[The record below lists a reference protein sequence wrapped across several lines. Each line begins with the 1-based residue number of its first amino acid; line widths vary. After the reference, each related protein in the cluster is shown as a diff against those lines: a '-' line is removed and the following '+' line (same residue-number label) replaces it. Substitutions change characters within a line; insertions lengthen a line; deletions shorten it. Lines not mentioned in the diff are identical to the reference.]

1 MDVLLHEAGMRIGK
15 QKTEKQKV
23 GLHEAVNRFYGFMS
37 SFINF
42 LKRNKLYSA
51 VNLLGL
57 SLSMA
62 FVLLLAV
69 YVTSQLSTDS
79 FQKNADRI
87 YVIAQKETVTNAYW
101 MSRHMKAN
109 FPEIEKSASYSTN
122 GLQEYKIDGN
132 IVNARTSYA
141 DSSFFDMFSFP
152 LVEGDFREWK
162 ASIGGVLISES
173 FAKAQFG
180 DKDPVG
186 REIRFDGADSTVSTL
201 TVSGVFK
208 DIENSIIRPCDIF
221 LRGEIMTITNRAN
234 DERMSNAGSSIC
246 FVMAYPNA
254 DLPAR
259 HDDVLKWCRENFWTY
274 SSDYGGDE
282 NDVRIIPL
290 RDVYFLSEG
299 YEDYNDSLVMGNK
312 TTVMLLGG
320 MCFLLLLFAIL
331 NYVNMTTALSGFR
344 AKEMATRRLIGAT
357 KGGIFLKMIVES
369 TIICAAA
376 MVVAI
381 LLGEAL
387 SPAVSKALNYDISI
401 FKAVSPASVLV
412 CVLFTVL
419 VGVIA
424 GLVPALIIQKAE
436 PIEIVRGTLRLK
448 TKTLY
453 SKVIIVI
460 QNVITVVM
468 LVTAF
473 TMHLQIRSMINA
485 PMGYNTED
493 QITISNEYGRA
504 GELAPLINKLKAE
517 SCVEAVGLGD
527 GYPMFDTNNWT
538 MSTESGKEASFQMVK
553 GDSAYFNILG
563 IRKKQDNHSPNSYWL
578 NEYAYGILEIDESAT
593 EFTTKSN
600 STWQIGGIYYDF
612 KIKSL
617 LQEQHP
623 ALIYQ
628 YDEYPAGKWPWTIL
642 VKTTPDHKEAFA
654 RVKAVFSELYPDKLF
669 DASYV
674 EDDIKAV
681 FASENRVLEIMVI
694 FTILS
699 LFVSALGLVAMS
711 SYYMQQERRT
721 VSLKKVYGADYNSVL
736 WGLVAEFM
744 KMIGVAF
751 VIAVPVAWYLMHT
764 WLNGYSYRI
773 GLHWWIF
780 AVAGLFTAVIAALA
794 VLWQAV
800 RAARTNPAIE
810 LKKE

>member
-1 MDVLLHEAGMRIGK
+1 M
-15 QKTEKQKV
+15 
-23 GLHEAVNRFYGFMS
+23 N

-42 LKRNKLYSA
+42 LKRNKLYSV

-57 SLSMA
+57 GLSMA

-69 YVTSQLSTDS
+69 YVSSQIGIDS
-79 FQKNADRI
+79 FHKNADRI
-87 YVIAQKETVTNAYW
+87 YLVAQKETVSTAYW
-101 MSRHMKAN
+101 MSRHLKAN
-109 FPEIEKSASYSTN
+109 FPEIEMSASYSTN

-132 IVNARTSYA
+132 IVNANTAYA

-152 LVEGDFREWK
+152 LVEGDYIGWK
-162 ASIGGVLISES
+162 ASLSGVLVSES

-186 REIRFDGADSTVSTL
+186 REIRYEGADSTVSVL
-201 TVSGVFK
+201 TVSGVLK

-221 LRGEIMTITNRAN
+221 LRGEILTMTNLAN
-234 DERMSNAGSSIC
+234 DARMSNAGASNC
-246 FVMAYPNA
+246 FVMAWPNA
-254 DLPAR
+254 DFPAR
-259 HDDVLKWCRENFWTY
+259 RSDVLQWCRENFWTY
-274 SSDYGGDE
+274 SSDYGGED

-290 RDVYFLSEG
+290 QDVYFLSDG
-299 YEDYNDSLVMGNK
+299 NEDYNESLVLGNK
-312 TTVMLLGG
+312 TTVMLLSG

-357 KGGIFLKMIVES
+357 KGSIFLKMIAES
-369 TIICAAA
+369 TIICAVA
-376 MVVAI
+376 MIIAI
-381 LLGEAL
+381 LLGEAI
-387 SPAVSKALNYDISI
+387 SPAASKVLNYDISI
-401 FKAVSPASVLV
+401 FKAVSPVSVLV

-419 VGVIA
+419 IGVVA

-436 PIEIVRGTLRLK
+436 PVEIVRGTLRLK

-473 TMHLQIRSMINA
+473 TMFLQIRHMISA

-493 QITISNEYGRA
+493 QIMVSNQFGRA
-504 GELAPLINKLKAE
+504 GELGPLIDRLKAE
-517 SCVEAVGLGD
+517 SCVEAVGLGN
-527 GYPMFDTNNWT
+527 GYPMFTTNNST
-538 MSTESGKEASFQMVK
+538 MSTESGREASFQMVV
-553 GDSAYFNILG
+553 GDSTYFNILG
-563 IRKKQDNHSPNSYWL
+563 IRKKQDNHASDEYWL
-578 NEYAYGILEIDESAT
+578 NEYAYGILGIDESAT

-600 STWQIGGIYYDF
+600 GTIPIGGIYYDF
-612 KIKSL
+612 KLKPL

-628 YDEYPAGKWPWTIL
+628 YDEYPSRRWPWTIL
-642 VKTTPDHKEAFA
+642 IKTTPDHKEAMA
-654 RVKAVFSELYPDKLF
+654 RVKTVFDELYPDKIY

-681 FASENRVLEIMVI
+681 FAAERRALEIVLI

-736 WGLVAEFM
+736 RGLVTEFM
-744 KMIGVAF
+744 KLIAVAF
-751 VIAVPVAWYLMHT
+751 IIALPVAWYLMHT
-764 WLNGYSYRI
+764 WLDGYSYRI

-780 AVAGLFTAVIAALA
+780 AAAGLFTAALAALS

-800 RAARTNPAIE
+800 RAARTNPAVE

>member
-1 MDVLLHEAGMRIGK
+1 MDVLLHEAGMRTGK
-15 QKTEKQKV
+15 QKNEKQKV
-23 GLHEAVNRFYGFMS
+23 GLREAVNRFMS

-87 YVIAQKETVTNAYW
+87 YVIAQKETVTSAYW

-152 LVEGDFREWK
+152 LVEGDLREWK

-259 HDDVLKWCRENFWTY
+259 HDDVLKWCRKNFWTY
-274 SSDYGGDE
+274 LSDYGGDE

-357 KGGIFLKMIVES
+357 KGGIFMKMIVES

-376 MVVAI
+376 MVIAV
-381 LLGEAL
+381 LLGEAI
-387 SPAVSKALNYDISI
+387 SPAASKVLNYDISI
-401 FKAVSPASVLV
+401 FKAISPASVLV
-412 CVLFTVL
+412 CVLFAVL

-424 GLVPALIIQKAE
+424 GLVPALIIQKTE

-473 TMHLQIRSMINA
+473 TMYLQIRSMINA

-538 MSTESGKEASFQMVK
+538 MSTESGREASFQLVK

-563 IRKKQDNHSPNSYWL
+563 IRKKQDNHTPDCYWL
-578 NEYAYGILEIDESAT
+578 NEYAYGVLGIDETAT

-600 STWQIGGIYYDF
+600 RTMQIGGIYYDF
-612 KIKSL
+612 KIKPL
-617 LQEQHP
+617 LEEQHP

-780 AVAGLFTAVIAALA
+780 AVAGLFTALIAVLS

>member
-1 MDVLLHEAGMRIGK
+1 M
-15 QKTEKQKV
+15 
-23 GLHEAVNRFYGFMS
+23 N

-69 YVTSQLSTDS
+69 YVTSQLGIDS
-79 FQKNADRI
+79 FNKNADRI
-87 YVIAQKETVTNAYW
+87 YVIAQKETLSTGYW
-101 MSRHMKAN
+101 LPRHMKAN
-109 FPEIEKSASYSTN
+109 FPEIERSASYSSN

-132 IVNARTSYA
+132 TVNARTSYA
-141 DSSFFDMFSFP
+141 DSSFFDIFSFP

-162 ASIGGVLISES
+162 ASTSGVLISES
-173 FAKAQFG
+173 FAKAQFA

-208 DIENSIIRPCDIF
+208 DIENSIIKPCDIF
-221 LRGEIMTITNRAN
+221 LRGEIMTITNLAN
-234 DERMSNAGSSIC
+234 DERMSNSGSSTC

-259 HDDVLKWCRENFWTY
+259 HDDILKWCRENWWTF

-290 RDVYFLSEG
+290 RDVYFLSDG
-299 YEDYNDSLVMGNK
+299 NEDYNDSLILGNK
-312 TTVMLLGG
+312 TTVMLLAG

-357 KGGIFLKMIVES
+357 KGGIFLKMIIES

-453 SKVIIVI
+453 SKVIIVV

-473 TMHLQIRSMINA
+473 TMFLQIRSMINA
-485 PMGYNTED
+485 PVGYNTED

-538 MSTESGKEASFQMVK
+538 MSTESGREASFQLVK

-563 IRKKQDNHSPNSYWL
+563 IRKKQDNHTPDCYWL
-578 NEYAYGILEIDESAT
+578 NEYAYGVLGIDETAT

-600 STWQIGGIYYDF
+600 RTMQIGGIYYDF
-612 KIKSL
+612 KIKPL
-617 LQEQHP
+617 LEEQHP

-628 YDEYPAGKWPWTIL
+628 YDEYPADRWPWTIL
-642 VKTTPDHKEAFA
+642 IKTTPDHKEAFV
-654 RVKAVFSELYPDKLF
+654 RVKAVIDEMYPDKIF

-674 EDDIKAV
+674 EDDIKMV
-681 FASENRVLEIMVI
+681 FSSERRVLEIMVI

>member
-15 QKTEKQKV
+15 QKNEKQKV
-23 GLHEAVNRFYGFMS
+23 GLREAVNRFMS

-87 YVIAQKETVTNAYW
+87 YVIAQKETVTSAYW

-109 FPEIEKSASYSTN
+109 FPEIDKSASYSTN

-152 LVEGDFREWK
+152 LVEGDLREWK

-246 FVMAYPNA
+246 FVMAYPNV

-357 KGGIFLKMIVES
+357 KGGIFMKMIVES

-376 MVVAI
+376 MVIAV
-381 LLGEAL
+381 LLGEAI
-387 SPAVSKALNYDISI
+387 SPAASKVLNYDISI
-401 FKAVSPASVLV
+401 FKAISPASVLV
-412 CVLFTVL
+412 CVLFAVL

-424 GLVPALIIQKAE
+424 GLVPALIIQKTE

-473 TMHLQIRSMINA
+473 TMYLQIRSMINA

-538 MSTESGKEASFQMVK
+538 MSTESGREASFQLVK

-563 IRKKQDNHSPNSYWL
+563 IRKKQDNHTPDCYWL
-578 NEYAYGILEIDESAT
+578 NEYAYGVLGIDETAT

-600 STWQIGGIYYDF
+600 RTMQIGGIYYDF
-612 KIKSL
+612 KIKPL
-617 LQEQHP
+617 LEEQHP

-780 AVAGLFTAVIAALA
+780 AVAGLFTALIAVLS

>member
-1 MDVLLHEAGMRIGK
+1 
-15 QKTEKQKV
+15 
-23 GLHEAVNRFYGFMS
+23 MS

-69 YVTSQLSTDS
+69 YVTSQLNTDS

-87 YVIAQKETVTNAYW
+87 YVIAQKETLSSAYW
-101 MSRHMKAN
+101 LSRHMKAN
-109 FPEIEKSASYSTN
+109 FPEIERSASYSSN
-122 GLQEYKIDGN
+122 GMQEYKIDGN

-152 LVEGDFREWK
+152 LVEGDFSEWK
-162 ASIGGVLISES
+162 ASISGVLISES

-180 DKDPVG
+180 DRDPVG
-186 REIRFDGADSTVSTL
+186 REIRFDGADSTVSNL

-221 LRGEIMTITNRAN
+221 LRGEIMTITNQTN
-234 DERMSNAGSSIC
+234 DERMSNAGSSTC

-259 HDDVLKWCRENFWTY
+259 HDDILKWCRENFWRY
-274 SSDYGGDE
+274 MSDYGGGD

-290 RDVYFLSEG
+290 RDVYFLSDG
-299 YEDYNDSLVMGNK
+299 NEDYNDSLRLGNK
-312 TTVMLLGG
+312 TTVMLLAG

-357 KGGIFLKMIVES
+357 KGGIFMKMIVES

-376 MVVAI
+376 MVIAV
-381 LLGEAL
+381 LLGEAI
-387 SPAVSKALNYDISI
+387 SPAASKVLNYDISI
-401 FKAVSPASVLV
+401 FKAISPVSVLV

-424 GLVPALIIQKAE
+424 GIVPALIIQKAE

-473 TMHLQIRSMINA
+473 TMFLQIRSMINA
-485 PMGYNTED
+485 PVGYNTED
-493 QITISNEYGRA
+493 QITISNQFGLA
-504 GELAPLINKLKAE
+504 GDLTPLINKLKAE

-527 GYPMFDTNNWT
+527 GHPMFMTNNWT
-538 MSTESGKEASFQMVK
+538 MSTESGREASFQLVK

-563 IRKKQDNHSPNSYWL
+563 IRKKQDNHTPDCYWL
-578 NEYAYGILEIDESAT
+578 NEYAYGVLEIDETAT

-600 STWQIGGIYYDF
+600 RTMQIGGIYYDF

-617 LQEQHP
+617 LEEQHP

-628 YDEYPAGKWPWTIL
+628 YDEYPADRWPWTIL
-642 VKTTPDHKEAFA
+642 IKTTPDHKEAFV
-654 RVKAVFSELYPDKLF
+654 RVKAVIDEMYPDKIF

-674 EDDIKAV
+674 EDDIKMV
-681 FASENRVLEIMVI
+681 FSSERRVLEIMVI

-699 LFVSALGLVAMS
+699 LLVSALGLVAMS

-780 AVAGLFTAVIAALA
+780 AVAGLFTALIAVLS

>member
-15 QKTEKQKV
+15 QKNEKQKV
-23 GLHEAVNRFYGFMS
+23 GFREAVNRFMS

-87 YVIAQKETVTNAYW
+87 YVIAQKETLSSAYW
-101 MSRHMKAN
+101 LSRHMKAN
-109 FPEIEKSASYSTN
+109 FPEIERSASYSSN
-122 GLQEYKIDGN
+122 GMQEYKIDGN

-152 LVEGDFREWK
+152 LVEGDFSEWK

-221 LRGEIMTITNRAN
+221 LRGEIMTITNQAN
-234 DERMSNAGSSIC
+234 DERMSNAGSSTC

-259 HDDVLKWCRENFWTY
+259 HDDILKWCRENFWRY
-274 SSDYGGDE
+274 MSDYGGGD

-290 RDVYFLSEG
+290 RDVYFLSDG
-299 YEDYNDSLVMGNK
+299 NEDYNDSLRLGNK
-312 TTVMLLGG
+312 TTVMLLAG

-357 KGGIFLKMIVES
+357 KGGIFMKMIVES

-376 MVVAI
+376 MVIAV
-381 LLGEAL
+381 LLGEAI
-387 SPAVSKALNYDISI
+387 SPAASKVLNYDISI
-401 FKAVSPASVLV
+401 FKAISPVSVLV

-424 GLVPALIIQKAE
+424 GIVPALIIQKAE

-473 TMHLQIRSMINA
+473 TMFLQIRSMINA
-485 PMGYNTED
+485 PVGYNTED
-493 QITISNEYGRA
+493 QITISNRFGLA
-504 GELAPLINKLKAE
+504 GDLTPLINKLKAE

-527 GYPMFDTNNWT
+527 GHPMFMTNNWT
-538 MSTESGKEASFQMVK
+538 MSTESGREASFQLVK

-578 NEYAYGILEIDESAT
+578 NEYAYGILEIDETAT

-600 STWQIGGIYYDF
+600 RTMQIGGIYYDF
-612 KIKSL
+612 KIKPL
-617 LQEQHP
+617 LEEQHP

-642 VKTTPDHKEAFA
+642 VKTTPDHKEALA

-736 WGLVAEFM
+736 WSLVAEFM

-780 AVAGLFTAVIAALA
+780 AVAGLFTALIAVLS

>member
-1 MDVLLHEAGMRIGK
+1 M
-15 QKTEKQKV
+15 
-23 GLHEAVNRFYGFMS
+23 N

-87 YVIAQKETVTNAYW
+87 YVIAQKETLSSAYW
-101 MSRHMKAN
+101 LSRHMKAN
-109 FPEIEKSASYSTN
+109 FPEIERSASYSSN
-122 GLQEYKIDGN
+122 GMQEYKIDGN

-152 LVEGDFREWK
+152 LVEGDFSEWK
-162 ASIGGVLISES
+162 ASISGVLISES

-180 DKDPVG
+180 DRDPVG
-186 REIRFDGADSTVSTL
+186 REIRFDGADSTVSNL

-221 LRGEIMTITNRAN
+221 LRGEIMTITNQTN
-234 DERMSNAGSSIC
+234 DERMSNAGSSTC

-259 HDDVLKWCRENFWTY
+259 HDDILKWCRENFWRY
-274 SSDYGGDE
+274 MSDYGGGD

-290 RDVYFLSEG
+290 RDVYFLSDG
-299 YEDYNDSLVMGNK
+299 NEDYNDSLRLGNK
-312 TTVMLLGG
+312 TTVMLLAG

-357 KGGIFLKMIVES
+357 KGGIFMKMIVES

-376 MVVAI
+376 MVIAV
-381 LLGEAL
+381 LLGEAI
-387 SPAVSKALNYDISI
+387 SPAASKVLNYDISI
-401 FKAVSPASVLV
+401 FKAISPVSVLV

-424 GLVPALIIQKAE
+424 GIVPALIIQKAE

-473 TMHLQIRSMINA
+473 TMFLQIRSMINA
-485 PMGYNTED
+485 PVGYNTED
-493 QITISNEYGRA
+493 QITISNQFGLA
-504 GELAPLINKLKAE
+504 GDLTPLINKLKAE

-527 GYPMFDTNNWT
+527 GHPMFMTNNWT
-538 MSTESGKEASFQMVK
+538 MSTESGREASFQLVK

-578 NEYAYGILEIDESAT
+578 NEYAYGILEIDETAT

-600 STWQIGGIYYDF
+600 RTMQIGGIYYDF
-612 KIKSL
+612 KIKPL
-617 LQEQHP
+617 LEEQHP

-628 YDEYPAGKWPWTIL
+628 YDEYPADRWPWTIL
-642 VKTTPDHKEAFA
+642 IKTTPDHKEAFV
-654 RVKAVFSELYPDKLF
+654 RVKAVIDEMYPDKIF

-674 EDDIKAV
+674 EDDIKMV
-681 FASENRVLEIMVI
+681 FSSERRVLEIMVI

-736 WGLVAEFM
+736 WSLVAEFM

>member
-1 MDVLLHEAGMRIGK
+1 M
-15 QKTEKQKV
+15 
-23 GLHEAVNRFYGFMS
+23 N

-69 YVTSQLSTDS
+69 YVTSQLNTDS

-87 YVIAQKETVTNAYW
+87 YVIAQKETLSSAYW
-101 MSRHMKAN
+101 LSRHMKAN
-109 FPEIEKSASYSTN
+109 FPEIERSASYSSN
-122 GLQEYKIDGN
+122 GMQEYKIDGN
-132 IVNARTSYA
+132 TVNARTSYA

-152 LVEGDFREWK
+152 LVEGDFSEWK
-162 ASIGGVLISES
+162 ASISGVLISES

-180 DKDPVG
+180 DRDPVG
-186 REIRFDGADSTVSTL
+186 REIRFDGADSTVSNL

-221 LRGEIMTITNRAN
+221 LRGEITTIINQAN
-234 DERMSNAGSSIC
+234 DERMSNAGSSTC

-259 HDDVLKWCRENFWTY
+259 HDDILKWCRENFWRY
-274 SSDYGGDE
+274 MSDYGGGD

-290 RDVYFLSEG
+290 RDVYFLSDG
-299 YEDYNDSLVMGNK
+299 NEDYNDSLRLGNK
-312 TTVMLLGG
+312 TTVMLLAG

-357 KGGIFLKMIVES
+357 KGGIFMKMIVES

-376 MVVAI
+376 MVIAV
-381 LLGEAL
+381 LLGEAI
-387 SPAVSKALNYDISI
+387 SPAASKVLNYDISI
-401 FKAVSPASVLV
+401 FKAISPVSVLV

-424 GLVPALIIQKAE
+424 GLVPALIIQKTE

-473 TMHLQIRSMINA
+473 TMYFQIRSMINA

-527 GYPMFDTNNWT
+527 GYPMFDTNNRT

-563 IRKKQDNHSPNSYWL
+563 IRKKQDNHTPDCYWL
-578 NEYAYGILEIDESAT
+578 NEICLRNPRNRRDRHGVHDQVQQHMADRRNL
-593 EFTTKSN
+593 
-600 STWQIGGIYYDF
+600 YDF
-612 KIKSL
+612 KIKPL
-617 LQEQHP
+617 LEEQHP

-780 AVAGLFTAVIAALA
+780 AVAGLFTALIAVLS

>member
-1 MDVLLHEAGMRIGK
+1 M
-15 QKTEKQKV
+15 
-23 GLHEAVNRFYGFMS
+23 N

-87 YVIAQKETVTNAYW
+87 YVIAQKETLSSAYW
-101 MSRHMKAN
+101 LSRHMKAN
-109 FPEIEKSASYSTN
+109 FPEIERSASYSSN
-122 GLQEYKIDGN
+122 GMQEYKIDGN

-152 LVEGDFREWK
+152 LVEGDFSEWK
-162 ASIGGVLISES
+162 ASISGVLISES

-180 DKDPVG
+180 DRDPVG
-186 REIRFDGADSTVSTL
+186 REIRFDGADSTVSNL

-221 LRGEIMTITNRAN
+221 LRGEIMTITNQAN
-234 DERMSNAGSSIC
+234 DERMSNAGSSTC

-259 HDDVLKWCRENFWTY
+259 HDDILKWCRENFWRY
-274 SSDYGGDE
+274 MSDYGGGD

-290 RDVYFLSEG
+290 RDVYFLSDG
-299 YEDYNDSLVMGNK
+299 NEDYNDSLRLGNK
-312 TTVMLLGG
+312 TTVMLLAG

-357 KGGIFLKMIVES
+357 KGGIFMKMIVES

-376 MVVAI
+376 MV
-381 LLGEAL
+381 
-387 SPAVSKALNYDISI
+387 
-401 FKAVSPASVLV
+401 
-412 CVLFTVL
+412 
-419 VGVIA
+419 IA
-424 GLVPALIIQKAE
+424 GIVPALIIQKAE

-473 TMHLQIRSMINA
+473 TMFLQIRSMINA
-485 PMGYNTED
+485 PVGYNTED
-493 QITISNEYGRA
+493 QITISNQFGLA
-504 GELAPLINKLKAE
+504 GDLTPLINKLKAE

-527 GYPMFDTNNWT
+527 GHPMFMTNNWT
-538 MSTESGKEASFQMVK
+538 MSTESGREASFQLVK

-578 NEYAYGILEIDESAT
+578 NEYAYGILEIDETAT

-612 KIKSL
+612 KIKPL
-617 LQEQHP
+617 LEEQHP

>member
-1 MDVLLHEAGMRIGK
+1 M
-15 QKTEKQKV
+15 
-23 GLHEAVNRFYGFMS
+23 N

-87 YVIAQKETVTNAYW
+87 YVIAQKETLSSAYW
-101 MSRHMKAN
+101 LSRHMKAN
-109 FPEIEKSASYSTN
+109 FPEIERSASYSSN
-122 GLQEYKIDGN
+122 GMQEYKIDGN

-162 ASIGGVLISES
+162 ASTSGVLISES
-173 FAKAQFG
+173 FAKAQFA

-208 DIENSIIRPCDIF
+208 DIENSIIKPCDIF
-221 LRGEIMTITNRAN
+221 LRGEIMTITNLAN
-234 DERMSNAGSSIC
+234 DERMSNSGSSTC

-259 HDDVLKWCRENFWTY
+259 HDDILKWCRENWWTY

-282 NDVRIIPL
+282 NEVRIIPL
-290 RDVYFLSEG
+290 RDVYFLSDG
-299 YEDYNDSLVMGNK
+299 NEDYNDSLILGNK
-312 TTVMLLGG
+312 TTVMLLAG

-357 KGGIFLKMIVES
+357 KGGIFMKMIVES

-376 MVVAI
+376 MVIAV
-381 LLGEAL
+381 LLGEAI
-387 SPAVSKALNYDISI
+387 SPAASKVLNYDISI
-401 FKAVSPASVLV
+401 FKAISPVSVLV

-424 GLVPALIIQKAE
+424 GIVPALIIQKAE

-473 TMHLQIRSMINA
+473 TMFLQIRSMINA
-485 PMGYNTED
+485 PVGYNTED
-493 QITISNEYGRA
+493 QITISNQFGLA
-504 GELAPLINKLKAE
+504 GDLTPLINKLKAE

-527 GYPMFDTNNWT
+527 GHPMFMTNNWT
-538 MSTESGKEASFQMVK
+538 MSTESGREASFQLVK

-578 NEYAYGILEIDESAT
+578 NEYAYGILEIDETAT

-600 STWQIGGIYYDF
+600 STMQIGGIYYDF
-612 KIKSL
+612 KIKPL
-617 LQEQHP
+617 LEEQHP

-628 YDEYPAGKWPWTIL
+628 YDEYPSNRWPWTIL
-642 VKTTPDHKEAFA
+642 VKTTPDHKEALA

>member
-1 MDVLLHEAGMRIGK
+1 M
-15 QKTEKQKV
+15 
-23 GLHEAVNRFYGFMS
+23 
-37 SFINF
+37 
-42 LKRNKLYSA
+42 
-51 VNLLGL
+51 
-57 SLSMA
+57 
-62 FVLLLAV
+62 
-69 YVTSQLSTDS
+69 
-79 FQKNADRI
+79 
-87 YVIAQKETVTNAYW
+87 
-101 MSRHMKAN
+101 
-109 FPEIEKSASYSTN
+109 
-122 GLQEYKIDGN
+122 
-132 IVNARTSYA
+132 
-141 DSSFFDMFSFP
+141 
-152 LVEGDFREWK
+152 
-162 ASIGGVLISES
+162 
-173 FAKAQFG
+173 
-180 DKDPVG
+180 
-186 REIRFDGADSTVSTL
+186 
-201 TVSGVFK
+201 
-208 DIENSIIRPCDIF
+208 
-221 LRGEIMTITNRAN
+221 
-234 DERMSNAGSSIC
+234 
-246 FVMAYPNA
+246 
-254 DLPAR
+254 
-259 HDDVLKWCRENFWTY
+259 
-274 SSDYGGDE
+274 SDYGGGD

-290 RDVYFLSEG
+290 RDVYFLSDG
-299 YEDYNDSLVMGNK
+299 NEDYNDSLRLGNK
-312 TTVMLLGG
+312 TTVMLLAG

-357 KGGIFLKMIVES
+357 KGGIFMKMIVES

-376 MVVAI
+376 MVIAV
-381 LLGEAL
+381 LLGEAI
-387 SPAVSKALNYDISI
+387 SPAASKVLNYDISI
-401 FKAVSPASVLV
+401 FKAISPVSVLV

-424 GLVPALIIQKAE
+424 GIVPALIIQKAE

-473 TMHLQIRSMINA
+473 TMFLQIRSMINA
-485 PMGYNTED
+485 PAGYNTED

-538 MSTESGKEASFQMVK
+538 MSTESGREASFQLVK

-563 IRKKQDNHSPNSYWL
+563 IRKKQDNHTPDCYWL
-578 NEYAYGILEIDESAT
+578 NEYAYGVLGIDETAT

-600 STWQIGGIYYDF
+600 RTMQIGGIYYDF
-612 KIKSL
+612 KIKPL
-617 LQEQHP
+617 LEEQHP

-628 YDEYPAGKWPWTIL
+628 YDEYPADRWPWTIL
-642 VKTTPDHKEAFA
+642 IKTTPDHKEAFV
-654 RVKAVFSELYPDKLF
+654 RVKAVIDEMYPDKIF

-674 EDDIKAV
+674 EDDIKMV
-681 FASENRVLEIMVI
+681 FSSERRVLEIMVI

-736 WGLVAEFM
+736 WSLVAEFM

>member
-15 QKTEKQKV
+15 QKNEKQKV
-23 GLHEAVNRFYGFMS
+23 GLREAVNRFMS

-87 YVIAQKETVTNAYW
+87 YVIAQKETLSSAYW
-101 MSRHMKAN
+101 LSRHMKAN
-109 FPEIEKSASYSTN
+109 FPEIERSASYSSN
-122 GLQEYKIDGN
+122 GMQEYKIDGN

-152 LVEGDFREWK
+152 LVEGDFSEWK

-221 LRGEIMTITNRAN
+221 LRGEIMTITNQAN
-234 DERMSNAGSSIC
+234 DERMSNAGSSTC

-259 HDDVLKWCRENFWTY
+259 HDDILKWCRENFWRY
-274 SSDYGGDE
+274 MSDYGGGD

-290 RDVYFLSEG
+290 RDVYFLSDG
-299 YEDYNDSLVMGNK
+299 NEDYNDSLRLGNK
-312 TTVMLLGG
+312 TTVMLLAG

-357 KGGIFLKMIVES
+357 KGGIFMKMIVES

-376 MVVAI
+376 MVIAV
-381 LLGEAL
+381 LLGEAI
-387 SPAVSKALNYDISI
+387 SPAASKVLNYDISI
-401 FKAVSPASVLV
+401 FKAISPVSVLV

-424 GLVPALIIQKAE
+424 GIVPALIIQKAE

-473 TMHLQIRSMINA
+473 TMFLQIRSMINA
-485 PMGYNTED
+485 PVGYNTED
-493 QITISNEYGRA
+493 QITISNQFGLA
-504 GELAPLINKLKAE
+504 GDLTPLINKLKAE

-527 GYPMFDTNNWT
+527 GHPMFMTNNWT
-538 MSTESGKEASFQMVK
+538 MSTESGREASFQLVK

-578 NEYAYGILEIDESAT
+578 NEYAYGILEIDETAT

-600 STWQIGGIYYDF
+600 RTMQIGGIYYDF
-612 KIKSL
+612 KIKPL
-617 LQEQHP
+617 LEEQHP

-642 VKTTPDHKEAFA
+642 VKTTPDHKEALA

-736 WGLVAEFM
+736 WSLVAEFM

-780 AVAGLFTAVIAALA
+780 AVAGLFTALIAVLS

>member
-1 MDVLLHEAGMRIGK
+1 M
-15 QKTEKQKV
+15 
-23 GLHEAVNRFYGFMS
+23 
-37 SFINF
+37 
-42 LKRNKLYSA
+42 
-51 VNLLGL
+51 
-57 SLSMA
+57 
-62 FVLLLAV
+62 
-69 YVTSQLSTDS
+69 
-79 FQKNADRI
+79 
-87 YVIAQKETVTNAYW
+87 
-101 MSRHMKAN
+101 
-109 FPEIEKSASYSTN
+109 
-122 GLQEYKIDGN
+122 
-132 IVNARTSYA
+132 
-141 DSSFFDMFSFP
+141 
-152 LVEGDFREWK
+152 
-162 ASIGGVLISES
+162 
-173 FAKAQFG
+173 
-180 DKDPVG
+180 
-186 REIRFDGADSTVSTL
+186 
-201 TVSGVFK
+201 
-208 DIENSIIRPCDIF
+208 
-221 LRGEIMTITNRAN
+221 
-234 DERMSNAGSSIC
+234 
-246 FVMAYPNA
+246 
-254 DLPAR
+254 
-259 HDDVLKWCRENFWTY
+259 
-274 SSDYGGDE
+274 SDYGGGD

-290 RDVYFLSEG
+290 RDVYFLSDG
-299 YEDYNDSLVMGNK
+299 NEDYNDSLRLGNK
-312 TTVMLLGG
+312 TTVMLLAG

-357 KGGIFLKMIVES
+357 KGGIFMKMIVES

-376 MVVAI
+376 MVIAV
-381 LLGEAL
+381 LLGEAI
-387 SPAVSKALNYDISI
+387 SPAASKVLNYDISI
-401 FKAVSPASVLV
+401 FKAISPVSVLV

-424 GLVPALIIQKAE
+424 GIVPALIIQKAE

-473 TMHLQIRSMINA
+473 TMYLQIRSMINA

-493 QITISNEYGRA
+493 QITISNQFGLA
-504 GELAPLINKLKAE
+504 GDLTPLLNKLKAE
-517 SCVEAVGLGD
+517 SCIGAVGLGD
-527 GYPMFDTNNWT
+527 GHPMFMTNNWT
-538 MSTESGKEASFQMVK
+538 MSTESGREASFQLIK
-553 GDSAYFNILG
+553 GDSTYFNILG
-563 IRKKQDNHSPNSYWL
+563 IRKKQDNHTPDCYWL
-578 NEYAYGILEIDESAT
+578 NEYAYGVLGVDETAT

-600 STWQIGGIYYDF
+600 RTMQIGGIYYDF
-612 KIKSL
+612 KIKPL
-617 LQEQHP
+617 LEEQHP

>member
-1 MDVLLHEAGMRIGK
+1 
-15 QKTEKQKV
+15 
-23 GLHEAVNRFYGFMS
+23 MS

-69 YVTSQLSTDS
+69 YVSSQFGIDS
-79 FQKNADRI
+79 FHKNADRI
-87 YVIAQKETVTNAYW
+87 YVIAQKETFSTGYW

-109 FPEIEKSASYSTN
+109 FPEIEKAASYSCD

-132 IVNARTSYA
+132 TVNAVTSYA
-141 DSSFFDMFSFP
+141 DSSFFDIFSFP
-152 LVEGDFREWK
+152 LVEGDLEQWK
-162 ASIGGVLISES
+162 ASIDGVLVSES
-173 FAKAQFG
+173 FAKAHFG

-186 REIRFDGADSTVSTL
+186 RKIGFDGADSRVSTL

-208 DIENSIIRPCDIF
+208 DICNSIIKPCDIF
-221 LRGEIMTITNRAN
+221 LRGEISTITNEAN
-234 DERMSNAGSSIC
+234 DERMSNAGSSTC

-254 DLPAR
+254 DLPERRA
-259 HDDVLKWCRENFWTY
+259 DILKWCRENFWTY
-274 SSDYGGDE
+274 SSDYGGEE
-282 NDVRIIPL
+282 NDVKIIPL
-290 RDVYFLSEG
+290 RDVYFLSDG
-299 YEDYNDSLVMGNK
+299 TEDYTDSLILGNK
-312 TTVMLLGG
+312 TTVMLLAGV
-320 MCFLLLLFAIL
+320 CFLLLLFAIL

-344 AKEMATRRLIGAT
+344 AKEMATRRLIGET

-369 TIICAAA
+369 TIICAVA
-376 MVVAI
+376 MLIAI
-381 LLGEAL
+381 LLGEAIAPAASMVL
-387 SPAVSKALNYDISI
+387 SYDISI

-412 CVLFTVL
+412 CVLFTL
-419 VGVIA
+419 VTGVVA

-436 PIEIVRGTLRLK
+436 PIEVVRGTLRLK

-460 QNVITVVM
+460 QNVISVVM

-473 TMHLQIRSMINA
+473 TMFLQIRSMISA
-485 PMGYNTED
+485 PMGYNTKD
-493 QITISNEYGRA
+493 QITIGNQFAPA
-504 GELAPLINKLKAE
+504 GQLSPLIDRLKGE
-517 SCVEAVGLGD
+517 SCVEAVGLGE
-527 GYPMFDTNNWT
+527 GYPMFMTNNWT
-538 MSTESGKEASFQMVK
+538 MSTESGRVASFQMVK
-553 GDSAYFNILG
+553 GDSTYFNILG

-578 NEYAYGILEIDESAT
+578 NEYAYGILGIDESAT
-593 EFTTKSN
+593 EFTTRSN
-600 STWQIGGIYYDF
+600 GTMHIGGIYYDF
-612 KIKSL
+612 KLKPL
-617 LQEQHP
+617 LEEQHP
-623 ALIYQ
+623 ALIYR
-628 YDEYPAGKWPWTIL
+628 YDEYPAKKWPWTIL
-642 VKTTPDHKEAFA
+642 VQTTPDHKEAFS
-654 RVKAVFSELYPDKLF
+654 RVKAVFDEMYPDKIF
-669 DASYV
+669 DGSYV
-674 EDDIKAV
+674 EDDIKTL
-681 FASENRVLEIMVI
+681 FASENRVLQIMVL

-699 LFVSALGLVAMS
+699 LLVSALGLVAMS

-751 VIAVPVAWYLMHT
+751 VLAVPVAWYLMHT

-780 AVAGLFTAVIAALA
+780 AAAGLFIALIAALA

-800 RAARTNPAIE
+800 RAARTNPAVE

>member
-1 MDVLLHEAGMRIGK
+1 M
-15 QKTEKQKV
+15 
-23 GLHEAVNRFYGFMS
+23 N

-69 YVTSQLSTDS
+69 YVTSQLGIDS
-79 FQKNADRI
+79 FNKNADRI
-87 YVIAQKETVTNAYW
+87 YVIAQKETLSTGYW
-101 MSRHMKAN
+101 LPRHMKAN
-109 FPEIEKSASYSTN
+109 FPEIERSASYSSN

-132 IVNARTSYA
+132 TVNARTSYA
-141 DSSFFDMFSFP
+141 DSSFFDIFSFP

-162 ASIGGVLISES
+162 ASTSGVLISES
-173 FAKAQFG
+173 FAKAQFA

-208 DIENSIIRPCDIF
+208 DIENSIIKPCDIF
-221 LRGEIMTITNRAN
+221 LRGEIMTITNLAN
-234 DERMSNAGSSIC
+234 DERMSNSGSSTC

-259 HDDVLKWCRENFWTY
+259 HDDILKWCRENWWTF

-290 RDVYFLSEG
+290 RDVYFLSDG
-299 YEDYNDSLVMGNK
+299 NEDYNDSLILGNK
-312 TTVMLLGG
+312 TTVMLLAG

-357 KGGIFLKMIVES
+357 KGGIFLKMIIES

-376 MVVAI
+376 MVIAI
-381 LLGEAL
+381 LLGEAI
-387 SPAVSKALNYDISI
+387 SPVASKVLNYDISI
-401 FKAVSPASVLV
+401 FKAVSPLSVLV

-424 GLVPALIIQKAE
+424 GIVPALIIQKAE

-473 TMHLQIRSMINA
+473 TMFLQIRSMINA
-485 PMGYNTED
+485 PAGYNTED

-538 MSTESGKEASFQMVK
+538 MSTESGREASFQLVK

-563 IRKKQDNHSPNSYWL
+563 IRKKQDNHTPDCYWL
-578 NEYAYGILEIDESAT
+578 NEYAYGVLGIDETAT

-600 STWQIGGIYYDF
+600 RTMQIGGIYYDF
-612 KIKSL
+612 KIKPL
-617 LQEQHP
+617 LEEQHP

-628 YDEYPAGKWPWTIL
+628 YDEYPADRWPWTIL
-642 VKTTPDHKEAFA
+642 IKTTPDHKEAFV
-654 RVKAVFSELYPDKLF
+654 RVKAVIDEMYPDKIF

-674 EDDIKAV
+674 EDDIKMV
-681 FASENRVLEIMVI
+681 FSSERRVLEIMVI

-751 VIAVPVAWYLMHT
+751 IIAVPVAWYLMHT

-780 AVAGLFTAVIAALA
+780 AVAGLFTAVIAVLS

>member
-1 MDVLLHEAGMRIGK
+1 
-15 QKTEKQKV
+15 
-23 GLHEAVNRFYGFMS
+23 MS

-69 YVTSQLSTDS
+69 YVTSQLGIDS
-79 FQKNADRI
+79 FNKNADRI
-87 YVIAQKETVTNAYW
+87 YVIAQKETLSTGYW
-101 MSRHMKAN
+101 LPRHMKAN
-109 FPEIEKSASYSTN
+109 FPEIERSASYSSN

-132 IVNARTSYA
+132 TVNARTSYA
-141 DSSFFDMFSFP
+141 DSSFFDIFSFP

-162 ASIGGVLISES
+162 ASTSGVLISES
-173 FAKAQFG
+173 FAKAQFA

-208 DIENSIIRPCDIF
+208 DIENSIIKPCDIF
-221 LRGEIMTITNRAN
+221 LRGEIMTITNLAN
-234 DERMSNAGSSIC
+234 DERMSNSGSSTC

-259 HDDVLKWCRENFWTY
+259 HDDILKWCRENWWTY

-290 RDVYFLSEG
+290 RDVYFLSDG
-299 YEDYNDSLVMGNK
+299 NEDYNDSLILGNK
-312 TTVMLLGG
+312 TTVMLLAG

-357 KGGIFLKMIVES
+357 KGGIFLKMIIES

-376 MVVAI
+376 MVIAI
-381 LLGEAL
+381 LLGEAI
-387 SPAVSKALNYDISI
+387 SPVASKALNYDISI

-504 GELAPLINKLKAE
+504 GELAPLINKLNAE

-527 GYPMFDTNNWT
+527 GYPMFSTNNWT
-538 MSTESGKEASFQMVK
+538 MSTESGKEASFQLVK

-563 IRKKQDNHSPNSYWL
+563 IRKKQDNHSPNNYWL
-578 NEYAYGILEIDESAT
+578 NEYAYGILGIDETAT

-600 STWQIGGIYYDF
+600 GTMQIGGIYYDF
-612 KIKSL
+612 KIKPL
-617 LQEQHP
+617 LEEQHP

-628 YDEYPAGKWPWTIL
+628 YDEYPAGRWPWTIL

>member
-15 QKTEKQKV
+15 QKNEKQKV
-23 GLHEAVNRFYGFMS
+23 GLREAVNEFMS

-87 YVIAQKETVTNAYW
+87 YVIAQKETLSSAYW
-101 MSRHMKAN
+101 LSRHMKAN
-109 FPEIEKSASYSTN
+109 FPEIERSASYSTN

-152 LVEGDFREWK
+152 LVEGDFSEWK

-221 LRGEIMTITNRAN
+221 LRGEIMTITNQAN
-234 DERMSNAGSSIC
+234 DERMSNAGSSTC

-259 HDDVLKWCRENFWTY
+259 HDDILKWCRENFWRY
-274 SSDYGGDE
+274 MSDYGGGD

-290 RDVYFLSEG
+290 RDVYFLSDG
-299 YEDYNDSLVMGNK
+299 NEDYNDSLRLGNK
-312 TTVMLLGG
+312 TTVMLLAG

-357 KGGIFLKMIVES
+357 KGGIFMKMILES

-376 MVVAI
+376 MVIAV
-381 LLGEAL
+381 LLGEAI
-387 SPAVSKALNYDISI
+387 SPAASKVLNYDISI
-401 FKAVSPASVLV
+401 FKAISPVSVLV

-424 GLVPALIIQKAE
+424 GIVPALIIQKAE

-473 TMHLQIRSMINA
+473 TMFLQIRSMINA
-485 PMGYNTED
+485 PVGYNTED
-493 QITISNEYGRA
+493 QITISNQFGLA
-504 GELAPLINKLKAE
+504 GDLTPLINKLKAE

-527 GYPMFDTNNWT
+527 GHPMFMTNNWT
-538 MSTESGKEASFQMVK
+538 MSTESGREASFQLVK

-578 NEYAYGILEIDESAT
+578 NEYAYGILEIDETAT

-600 STWQIGGIYYDF
+600 RTMQIGGIYYDF
-612 KIKSL
+612 KIKPL
-617 LQEQHP
+617 LEEQHP

-642 VKTTPDHKEAFA
+642 VKTTPDHKEALA
-654 RVKAVFSELYPDKLF
+654 GVKAVFSELYPDKLF

-736 WGLVAEFM
+736 WSLVAEFM

-780 AVAGLFTAVIAALA
+780 AVAGLFTALIAVLS

>member
-1 MDVLLHEAGMRIGK
+1 MDVLLHEAGMRTGK
-15 QKTEKQKV
+15 QKNEKQKV
-23 GLHEAVNRFYGFMS
+23 GLREAVNRFMS

-87 YVIAQKETVTNAYW
+87 YVIAQKETLSSAYW
-101 MSRHMKAN
+101 LSRHMKAN
-109 FPEIEKSASYSTN
+109 FPEIERSASYSTN

-162 ASIGGVLISES
+162 ASIGGALISES

-259 HDDVLKWCRENFWTY
+259 HDDVLKWCRKNFWTY
-274 SSDYGGDE
+274 LSDYGGDE

-290 RDVYFLSEG
+290 RDVYFLSDG
-299 YEDYNDSLVMGNK
+299 NEDYNDSLRLGNK
-312 TTVMLLGG
+312 TTVMLLAG

-376 MVVAI
+376 MVIAV
-381 LLGEAL
+381 LLGEAI
-387 SPAVSKALNYDISI
+387 SPAASKVLNYDISI
-401 FKAVSPASVLV
+401 FKAISPASVLV
-412 CVLFTVL
+412 CVLFAVL

-424 GLVPALIIQKAE
+424 GLVPALIIQKTE

-473 TMHLQIRSMINA
+473 TMYLQIRSMINA

-538 MSTESGKEASFQMVK
+538 MSTESGREASFQLVK

-563 IRKKQDNHSPNSYWL
+563 IRKKQDNHTPDCYWL
-578 NEYAYGILEIDESAT
+578 NEYAYGVLGIDETAT

-600 STWQIGGIYYDF
+600 RTMQIGGIYYDF
-612 KIKSL
+612 KIKPL
-617 LQEQHP
+617 LEEQHP

-780 AVAGLFTAVIAALA
+780 AVAGLFTALIAVLS

>member
-1 MDVLLHEAGMRIGK
+1 M
-15 QKTEKQKV
+15 
-23 GLHEAVNRFYGFMS
+23 
-37 SFINF
+37 
-42 LKRNKLYSA
+42 
-51 VNLLGL
+51 
-57 SLSMA
+57 
-62 FVLLLAV
+62 
-69 YVTSQLSTDS
+69 
-79 FQKNADRI
+79 
-87 YVIAQKETVTNAYW
+87 
-101 MSRHMKAN
+101 
-109 FPEIEKSASYSTN
+109 
-122 GLQEYKIDGN
+122 
-132 IVNARTSYA
+132 
-141 DSSFFDMFSFP
+141 
-152 LVEGDFREWK
+152 
-162 ASIGGVLISES
+162 
-173 FAKAQFG
+173 
-180 DKDPVG
+180 
-186 REIRFDGADSTVSTL
+186 
-201 TVSGVFK
+201 
-208 DIENSIIRPCDIF
+208 
-221 LRGEIMTITNRAN
+221 
-234 DERMSNAGSSIC
+234 
-246 FVMAYPNA
+246 
-254 DLPAR
+254 
-259 HDDVLKWCRENFWTY
+259 
-274 SSDYGGDE
+274 
-282 NDVRIIPL
+282 
-290 RDVYFLSEG
+290 
-299 YEDYNDSLVMGNK
+299 
-312 TTVMLLGG
+312 
-320 MCFLLLLFAIL
+320 
-331 NYVNMTTALSGFR
+331 
-344 AKEMATRRLIGAT
+344 
-357 KGGIFLKMIVES
+357 KMIVES

-376 MVVAI
+376 MVIAV
-381 LLGEAL
+381 LLGEAI
-387 SPAVSKALNYDISI
+387 SPAASKVLNYDISI
-401 FKAVSPASVLV
+401 FKAISPVSVLV

-424 GLVPALIIQKAE
+424 GIVPALIIQKAE

-473 TMHLQIRSMINA
+473 TMFLQIRSMINA
-485 PMGYNTED
+485 PVGYNTED
-493 QITISNEYGRA
+493 QITISNQFGLA
-504 GELAPLINKLKAE
+504 GDLTPLINKLKAE

-527 GYPMFDTNNWT
+527 GHPMFMTNNLT
-538 MSTESGKEASFQMVK
+538 MSTESGREASFQLVK

-578 NEYAYGILEIDESAT
+578 NEYAYGILEIDETAT

-612 KIKSL
+612 KIKPL
-617 LQEQHP
+617 LEEQHP

-780 AVAGLFTAVIAALA
+780 AVAGLFTALIAVLS

>member
-1 MDVLLHEAGMRIGK
+1 MDVLLHEAGMRIWK
-15 QKTEKQKV
+15 QKNEKQIV
-23 GLHEAVNRFYGFMS
+23 GLREAVNGFMS

-109 FPEIEKSASYSTN
+109 FPEIERSASYSTN

-152 LVEGDFREWK
+152 LVEGDLREWK

-387 SPAVSKALNYDISI
+387 SPAVSKTLNYDISI

-424 GLVPALIIQKAE
+424 GIVPALIIQKAE

-485 PMGYNTED
+485 PAGYNTED

-538 MSTESGKEASFQMVK
+538 MSTESGREASFQLVK

-563 IRKKQDNHSPNSYWL
+563 IRKKQDNHTPDCYWL
-578 NEYAYGILEIDESAT
+578 NEYAYGVLGIDETAT

-600 STWQIGGIYYDF
+600 RTMQIGGIYYDF
-612 KIKSL
+612 KIKPL
-617 LQEQHP
+617 LEEQHP

-628 YDEYPAGKWPWTIL
+628 YDEYPADRWPWTIL
-642 VKTTPDHKEAFA
+642 IKTTPDHKEAFV
-654 RVKAVFSELYPDKLF
+654 RVKAVIDEMYPDKIF

-674 EDDIKAV
+674 EDDIKMV
-681 FASENRVLEIMVI
+681 FSSERRVLEIMVI

>member
-1 MDVLLHEAGMRIGK
+1 
-15 QKTEKQKV
+15 
-23 GLHEAVNRFYGFMS
+23 
-37 SFINF
+37 
-42 LKRNKLYSA
+42 
-51 VNLLGL
+51 
-57 SLSMA
+57 MA

-87 YVIAQKETVTNAYW
+87 YVIAQKETVTSAYW

-152 LVEGDFREWK
+152 LVEGDLREWK

-259 HDDVLKWCRENFWTY
+259 HDDVLKWCRKNFWTY
-274 SSDYGGDE
+274 SSDYGGEE

-424 GLVPALIIQKAE
+424 GIVPALIIQKAE

-473 TMHLQIRSMINA
+473 TMFLQIRSMINA
-485 PMGYNTED
+485 PVGYNTED

-538 MSTESGKEASFQMVK
+538 MSTESGREASFQLVK

-563 IRKKQDNHSPNSYWL
+563 IRKKQDNHTPDCYWL
-578 NEYAYGILEIDESAT
+578 NEYAYGVLGIDETAT

-600 STWQIGGIYYDF
+600 RTMQIGGIYYDF
-612 KIKSL
+612 KIKPL
-617 LQEQHP
+617 LEEQHP

-628 YDEYPAGKWPWTIL
+628 YDEYPADRWPWTIL
-642 VKTTPDHKEAFA
+642 IKTTPDHKEAFV
-654 RVKAVFSELYPDKLF
+654 RVKAVIDEMYPDKIF

-674 EDDIKAV
+674 EDDIKMV
-681 FASENRVLEIMVI
+681 FSSERRVLEIMVI

-780 AVAGLFTAVIAALA
+780 AVAGLFTALIAVLS

>member
-1 MDVLLHEAGMRIGK
+1 
-15 QKTEKQKV
+15 
-23 GLHEAVNRFYGFMS
+23 
-37 SFINF
+37 
-42 LKRNKLYSA
+42 
-51 VNLLGL
+51 
-57 SLSMA
+57 
-62 FVLLLAV
+62 
-69 YVTSQLSTDS
+69 
-79 FQKNADRI
+79 
-87 YVIAQKETVTNAYW
+87 
-101 MSRHMKAN
+101 
-109 FPEIEKSASYSTN
+109 
-122 GLQEYKIDGN
+122 
-132 IVNARTSYA
+132 
-141 DSSFFDMFSFP
+141 
-152 LVEGDFREWK
+152 
-162 ASIGGVLISES
+162 
-173 FAKAQFG
+173 
-180 DKDPVG
+180 
-186 REIRFDGADSTVSTL
+186 
-201 TVSGVFK
+201 
-208 DIENSIIRPCDIF
+208 
-221 LRGEIMTITNRAN
+221 
-234 DERMSNAGSSIC
+234 
-246 FVMAYPNA
+246 
-254 DLPAR
+254 
-259 HDDVLKWCRENFWTY
+259 
-274 SSDYGGDE
+274 
-282 NDVRIIPL
+282 
-290 RDVYFLSEG
+290 
-299 YEDYNDSLVMGNK
+299 MGNK

-376 MVVAI
+376 MVIAV
-381 LLGEAL
+381 LLGEAI
-387 SPAVSKALNYDISI
+387 SPAASKVLNYDISI
-401 FKAVSPASVLV
+401 FKAISPVSVLV

-473 TMHLQIRSMINA
+473 TMYLQIRSMINA

-538 MSTESGKEASFQMVK
+538 MSTESGREASFQLVK

-563 IRKKQDNHSPNSYWL
+563 IRKKQDNHTPDCYWL
-578 NEYAYGILEIDESAT
+578 NEYAYGVLGIDETAT

-600 STWQIGGIYYDF
+600 RTMQIGGIYYDF
-612 KIKSL
+612 KIKPL
-617 LQEQHP
+617 LEEQHP

-628 YDEYPAGKWPWTIL
+628 YDEYPADRWPWTIL
-642 VKTTPDHKEAFA
+642 IKTTPDHKEAFV
-654 RVKAVFSELYPDKLF
+654 RVKAVIDEMYPDKIF

-674 EDDIKAV
+674 EDDIKMV
-681 FASENRVLEIMVI
+681 FSSERRVLEIMVI

-721 VSLKKVYGADYNSVL
+721 VSLKKVYGADYNTVL

>member
-1 MDVLLHEAGMRIGK
+1 MDVLLHEAGMRIWK
-15 QKTEKQKV
+15 QKNEKQIV
-23 GLHEAVNRFYGFMS
+23 GLREAVNGFMS

-87 YVIAQKETVTNAYW
+87 YVIAQKETVTSAYW

-109 FPEIEKSASYSTN
+109 FPEIERSASYSTN

-152 LVEGDFREWK
+152 LVEGDLREWK

-376 MVVAI
+376 MIVAI

-424 GLVPALIIQKAE
+424 GIVPALIIQKTE

-473 TMHLQIRSMINA
+473 TMYLQIRSMINA

-538 MSTESGKEASFQMVK
+538 MSTESGREASFQLVK

-563 IRKKQDNHSPNSYWL
+563 IRKKQDNHTPDCYWL
-578 NEYAYGILEIDESAT
+578 NEYAYGVLGIDETAT

-600 STWQIGGIYYDF
+600 RTMQIGGIYYDF
-612 KIKSL
+612 KIKPL
-617 LQEQHP
+617 LEEQHP

-780 AVAGLFTAVIAALA
+780 AVSGLFTALIAVLS

>member
-1 MDVLLHEAGMRIGK
+1 M
-15 QKTEKQKV
+15 
-23 GLHEAVNRFYGFMS
+23 N

-69 YVTSQLSTDS
+69 YVTSQLGIDS
-79 FQKNADRI
+79 FNKNADRI
-87 YVIAQKETVTNAYW
+87 YVIAQEETLSSGYW
-101 MSRHMKAN
+101 LSRHMKAN
-109 FPEIEKSASYSTN
+109 FPEVEKAASYSSN
-122 GLQEYKIDGN
+122 GLQEYRIDGN
-132 IVNARTSYA
+132 IVNAKTSYA

-162 ASIGGVLISES
+162 ASISGVLISES
-173 FAKAQFG
+173 FAKAQFA

-208 DIENSIIRPCDIF
+208 DIENSIIKPCDIF
-221 LRGEIMTITNRAN
+221 LRGEILTITNQAN
-234 DERMSNAGSSIC
+234 DERMSNSGSSTC
-246 FVMAYPNA
+246 FVMTYPNA

-259 HDDVLKWCRENFWTY
+259 HDDILKWCRENWWTY

-290 RDVYFLSEG
+290 REVYFLSDG
-299 YEDYNDSLVMGNK
+299 NEDYNDSLILGNK
-312 TTVMLLGG
+312 TTVMLLAG

-376 MVVAI
+376 MVIAI
-381 LLGEAL
+381 LLGEAI
-387 SPAVSKALNYDISI
+387 SPVASKVLNYDISI
-401 FKAVSPASVLV
+401 FKAISPVSVLV
-412 CVLFTVL
+412 CILFTVL

-424 GLVPALIIQKAE
+424 GIVPALIIQKAE

-473 TMHLQIRSMINA
+473 TMYLQIRSMINA
-485 PMGYNTED
+485 PVGYNTED
-493 QITISNEYGRA
+493 QITISNQFGLT
-504 GELAPLINKLKAE
+504 GKLTPLVDRLEKE

-527 GYPMFDTNNWT
+527 GHPMFMTNNWT
-538 MSTESGKEASFQMVK
+538 MSTESGREASFQLIK

-563 IRKKQDNHSPNSYWL
+563 IRKKQDNHTPDCYWL
-578 NEYAYGILEIDESAT
+578 NEYAYGVLGIDETAT

-600 STWQIGGIYYDF
+600 HTMQIGGIYYDF
-612 KIKSL
+612 KIKPL
-617 LQEQHP
+617 LEEQHP

-628 YDEYPAGKWPWTIL
+628 YDEYPADSWPWTIL
-642 VKTTPDHKEAFA
+642 IKTTPDHKEAFA
-654 RVKAVFSELYPDKLF
+654 RVKAVIDEMYPDKIF

-674 EDDIKAV
+674 EDDIKTV
-681 FASENRVLEIMVI
+681 FSSERRVLEIMVI

-699 LFVSALGLVAMS
+699 MLVSALGLVAMS

-751 VIAVPVAWYLMHT
+751 IIAVPVAWYLMHT

-780 AVAGLFTAVIAALA
+780 ALAGLFTAIIAVLA
-794 VLWQAV
+794 VLWQAI

>member
-1 MDVLLHEAGMRIGK
+1 M
-15 QKTEKQKV
+15 
-23 GLHEAVNRFYGFMS
+23 
-37 SFINF
+37 
-42 LKRNKLYSA
+42 
-51 VNLLGL
+51 
-57 SLSMA
+57 
-62 FVLLLAV
+62 
-69 YVTSQLSTDS
+69 
-79 FQKNADRI
+79 
-87 YVIAQKETVTNAYW
+87 
-101 MSRHMKAN
+101 
-109 FPEIEKSASYSTN
+109 
-122 GLQEYKIDGN
+122 
-132 IVNARTSYA
+132 
-141 DSSFFDMFSFP
+141 
-152 LVEGDFREWK
+152 
-162 ASIGGVLISES
+162 
-173 FAKAQFG
+173 
-180 DKDPVG
+180 
-186 REIRFDGADSTVSTL
+186 
-201 TVSGVFK
+201 
-208 DIENSIIRPCDIF
+208 
-221 LRGEIMTITNRAN
+221 
-234 DERMSNAGSSIC
+234 
-246 FVMAYPNA
+246 
-254 DLPAR
+254 
-259 HDDVLKWCRENFWTY
+259 
-274 SSDYGGDE
+274 SDYGGGD

-290 RDVYFLSEG
+290 RDVYFLSDG
-299 YEDYNDSLVMGNK
+299 NEDYNDSLRLGNK
-312 TTVMLLGG
+312 TTVMLLAG

-357 KGGIFLKMIVES
+357 KGGIFMKMIVES

-376 MVVAI
+376 MVIAV
-381 LLGEAL
+381 LLGEAI
-387 SPAVSKALNYDISI
+387 SPAASKVLNYDISI
-401 FKAVSPASVLV
+401 FKAISPVSVLV

-424 GLVPALIIQKAE
+424 GIVPALIIQKAE

-473 TMHLQIRSMINA
+473 TMFLQIRSMINA
-485 PMGYNTED
+485 PAGYNTED

-538 MSTESGKEASFQMVK
+538 MSTESGKEASFQLVK
-553 GDSAYFNILG
+553 GDCAYFNILG
-563 IRKKQDNHSPNSYWL
+563 IRKKQDNHTPDCYWL
-578 NEYAYGILEIDESAT
+578 NEYAYGVLGIDETAT

-600 STWQIGGIYYDF
+600 RTMQIGGIYYDF
-612 KIKSL
+612 KIKPL
-617 LQEQHP
+617 LEEQHP

-628 YDEYPAGKWPWTIL
+628 YDEYPADRWPWTIL
-642 VKTTPDHKEAFA
+642 IKTTPDHKEAFV
-654 RVKAVFSELYPDKLF
+654 RVKAVIDEMYPDKIF

-674 EDDIKAV
+674 EDDIKMV
-681 FASENRVLEIMVI
+681 FSSERRVLEIMVI

-773 GLHWWIF
+773 ALHWWIF
-780 AVAGLFTAVIAALA
+780 VAAGLFTALIAVLS
-794 VLWQAV
+794 VLWQAI

>member
-1 MDVLLHEAGMRIGK
+1 M
-15 QKTEKQKV
+15 
-23 GLHEAVNRFYGFMS
+23 N

-69 YVTSQLSTDS
+69 YVTSQLNTDS

-87 YVIAQKETVTNAYW
+87 YVIAQKETLSSAYW
-101 MSRHMKAN
+101 LSRHMKAN
-109 FPEIEKSASYSTN
+109 FPEIERSASYSSN
-122 GLQEYKIDGN
+122 GMQEYKIDGN

-152 LVEGDFREWK
+152 LVEGDFSEWK
-162 ASIGGVLISES
+162 ASISGVLISES

-180 DKDPVG
+180 DRDPVG
-186 REIRFDGADSTVSTL
+186 REIRFDGADSTVSNL

-221 LRGEIMTITNRAN
+221 LRGEIMTITNQSN
-234 DERMSNAGSSIC
+234 DERMSNAGSSTC

-259 HDDVLKWCRENFWTY
+259 HDDILKWCRENFWRY
-274 SSDYGGDE
+274 MSDYGGGD

-290 RDVYFLSEG
+290 RDVYFLSDG
-299 YEDYNDSLVMGNK
+299 NEDYNDSLRLGNK
-312 TTVMLLGG
+312 TTVMLLAG

-357 KGGIFLKMIVES
+357 KGGIFMKMIVES

-376 MVVAI
+376 MVIAV
-381 LLGEAL
+381 LLGEAI
-387 SPAVSKALNYDISI
+387 SPAASKVLNYDISI
-401 FKAVSPASVLV
+401 FKAISPVSVLV

-424 GLVPALIIQKAE
+424 GIVPALIIQKAE

-473 TMHLQIRSMINA
+473 TMFLQIRSMINA
-485 PMGYNTED
+485 PVGYNTED
-493 QITISNEYGRA
+493 QITISNQFGLA
-504 GELAPLINKLKAE
+504 GDLTPLINKLKAE

-527 GYPMFDTNNWT
+527 GHPMFMTNNWT
-538 MSTESGKEASFQMVK
+538 MSTESGREASFQLVK

-563 IRKKQDNHSPNSYWL
+563 IRKKQDNHTPDCYWL
-578 NEYAYGILEIDESAT
+578 NEYAYGVLGIDETAT

-600 STWQIGGIYYDF
+600 RTMQIGGIYYDF
-612 KIKSL
+612 KIKPL
-617 LQEQHP
+617 LEEQHP

-628 YDEYPAGKWPWTIL
+628 YDEYPADRWPWTIL
-642 VKTTPDHKEAFA
+642 IKTTPDHKEAFV
-654 RVKAVFSELYPDKLF
+654 RVKAVIDEMYPDKIF

-674 EDDIKAV
+674 EDDIKMV
-681 FASENRVLEIMVI
+681 FSSERRVLEIMVI

-800 RAARTNPAIE
+800 RAARTNPAIK

>member
-1 MDVLLHEAGMRIGK
+1 MRIGK
-15 QKTEKQKV
+15 QKNEKQKV
-23 GLHEAVNRFYGFMS
+23 GLSEAVNEFMS

-87 YVIAQKETVTNAYW
+87 YVIAQKETVTSAYW

-152 LVEGDFREWK
+152 LVEGDLREWK

-173 FAKAQFG
+173 FAKAQFR

-221 LRGEIMTITNRAN
+221 LRGEIMTITNLAN

-274 SSDYGGDE
+274 LSDYGGDE

-485 PMGYNTED
+485 PVGYNTED

-538 MSTESGKEASFQMVK
+538 MSTESGREASFQLVK

-563 IRKKQDNHSPNSYWL
+563 IRKKQDNHTPDCYWL
-578 NEYAYGILEIDESAT
+578 NEYAYGVLGIDETAT

-600 STWQIGGIYYDF
+600 RTMQIGGIYYDF
-612 KIKSL
+612 KIKPL
-617 LQEQHP
+617 LEEQHP

-628 YDEYPAGKWPWTIL
+628 YDEYPADRWPWTIL
-642 VKTTPDHKEAFA
+642 IKTTPDHKEAFV
-654 RVKAVFSELYPDKLF
+654 RVKAVIDEMYPDKIF

-674 EDDIKAV
+674 EDDIKMV
-681 FASENRVLEIMVI
+681 FSSENRVLEIMVI

>member
-1 MDVLLHEAGMRIGK
+1 M
-15 QKTEKQKV
+15 
-23 GLHEAVNRFYGFMS
+23 N

-87 YVIAQKETVTNAYW
+87 YVIAQKETLSSAYW
-101 MSRHMKAN
+101 LSRHMKAN
-109 FPEIEKSASYSTN
+109 FPEIERSASYSSN
-122 GLQEYKIDGN
+122 GMQEYKIDGN
-132 IVNARTSYA
+132 TVNARTSYA

-152 LVEGDFREWK
+152 LVEGDFSEWK
-162 ASIGGVLISES
+162 ASISGVLISES

-180 DKDPVG
+180 DRDPVG
-186 REIRFDGADSTVSTL
+186 REIRFDGADSTVSNL

-221 LRGEIMTITNRAN
+221 LRGEIMTITNQAN
-234 DERMSNAGSSIC
+234 DERMSNAGSSTC

-259 HDDVLKWCRENFWTY
+259 HDDILKWCRENFWRY
-274 SSDYGGDE
+274 MSDYGGGD

-290 RDVYFLSEG
+290 RDVYFLSDG
-299 YEDYNDSLVMGNK
+299 NEDYNDSLRLGNK
-312 TTVMLLGG
+312 TTVMLLAG

-357 KGGIFLKMIVES
+357 KGGIFMKMIVES

-376 MVVAI
+376 MVVAV
-381 LLGEAL
+381 LLGEAI
-387 SPAVSKALNYDISI
+387 SPAASKVLNYDISI
-401 FKAVSPASVLV
+401 FKAISPVSVLV

-424 GLVPALIIQKAE
+424 GIVPALIIQKAE

-473 TMHLQIRSMINA
+473 TMFLQIRSMINA
-485 PMGYNTED
+485 PVGYNTED
-493 QITISNEYGRA
+493 QITISNQFGLA
-504 GELAPLINKLKAE
+504 GDLTPLINKLKAE

-527 GYPMFDTNNWT
+527 GHPMFMTNNWT
-538 MSTESGKEASFQMVK
+538 MSTESGREASFQLVK

-578 NEYAYGILEIDESAT
+578 NEYAYGILEIDETAT

-600 STWQIGGIYYDF
+600 RTMQIGGIYYDF
-612 KIKSL
+612 KIKPL
-617 LQEQHP
+617 LEEQHP

-642 VKTTPDHKEAFA
+642 VKTTPDHKEALA

-669 DASYV
+669 DTSYV

-780 AVAGLFTAVIAALA
+780 AVAGLFTALIAVLS

>member
-1 MDVLLHEAGMRIGK
+1 
-15 QKTEKQKV
+15 
-23 GLHEAVNRFYGFMS
+23 MS

-69 YVTSQLSTDS
+69 YVTSQLGIDS
-79 FQKNADRI
+79 FNKNADRI
-87 YVIAQKETVTNAYW
+87 YVIAQKETLSTGYW
-101 MSRHMKAN
+101 LPRHMKAN
-109 FPEIEKSASYSTN
+109 FPEIERSASYSSN

-132 IVNARTSYA
+132 TVNARTSYA
-141 DSSFFDMFSFP
+141 DSSFFDIFSFP

-162 ASIGGVLISES
+162 ASTSGVLISES
-173 FAKAQFG
+173 FAKAQFA

-208 DIENSIIRPCDIF
+208 DIENSIIKPCDIF
-221 LRGEIMTITNRAN
+221 LRGEIMTITNLAN
-234 DERMSNAGSSIC
+234 DERMSNSGSSTC

-259 HDDVLKWCRENFWTY
+259 HDDILKWCRENWWTF

-290 RDVYFLSEG
+290 RDVYFLSDG
-299 YEDYNDSLVMGNK
+299 NEDYNDSLILGNK
-312 TTVMLLGG
+312 TTVMLLAG

-473 TMHLQIRSMINA
+473 TMYLQIRSMINA

-527 GYPMFDTNNWT
+527 GYPMFSTNNWT
-538 MSTESGKEASFQMVK
+538 MSTESGKEASFQLVK

-563 IRKKQDNHSPNSYWL
+563 IRKKQDNHSPNNYWL
-578 NEYAYGILEIDESAT
+578 NEYAYGILGIDETAT

-600 STWQIGGIYYDF
+600 GTWQIGGIYYDF
-612 KIKSL
+612 KIKPL
-617 LQEQHP
+617 LEEQHP

-674 EDDIKAV
+674 ENDIKAV

>member
-1 MDVLLHEAGMRIGK
+1 M
-15 QKTEKQKV
+15 
-23 GLHEAVNRFYGFMS
+23 N

-42 LKRNKLYSA
+42 LKRNKLYSV

-57 SLSMA
+57 GLSMA

-69 YVTSQLSTDS
+69 YVSSQIGIDS
-79 FQKNADRI
+79 FHKNADRI
-87 YVIAQKETVTNAYW
+87 YLVAQKETVSTAYW
-101 MSRHMKAN
+101 MSRHLKAN
-109 FPEIEKSASYSTN
+109 FPEIEMSASYSTN

-132 IVNARTSYA
+132 IVNANTAYA

-162 ASIGGVLISES
+162 ASLSGVLVSES

-186 REIRFDGADSTVSTL
+186 REIRYEGADSTVSVL
-201 TVSGVFK
+201 TVSGVLK

-221 LRGEIMTITNRAN
+221 LRGEILTMTNLAN
-234 DERMSNAGSSIC
+234 DARMSNAGASNC
-246 FVMAYPNA
+246 FVMAWPNA
-254 DLPAR
+254 DFPAR
-259 HDDVLKWCRENFWTY
+259 RSDVLKWCRENFWVY
-274 SSDYGGDE
+274 LSDYGGED

-290 RDVYFLSEG
+290 RNVYFLSDG
-299 YEDYNDSLVMGNK
+299 NEDYNESLVLGNK
-312 TTVMLLGG
+312 TTVMLLSG

-357 KGGIFLKMIVES
+357 KGSIFLKMIAES
-369 TIICAAA
+369 TIICAVA
-376 MVVAI
+376 MIIAI
-381 LLGEAL
+381 LLGEAI
-387 SPAVSKALNYDISI
+387 SPAASKVLNYDISI
-401 FKAVSPASVLV
+401 FKAVSPVSVLV
-412 CVLFTVL
+412 CVLFTIL
-419 VGVIA
+419 IGVVA

-436 PIEIVRGTLRLK
+436 PVEIVRGTLRLK

-473 TMHLQIRSMINA
+473 TMFLQIRHMISA

-493 QITISNEYGRA
+493 QIMVSNQFGRA
-504 GELAPLINKLKAE
+504 GELGPLIDRLKAE
-517 SCVEAVGLGD
+517 SCVEAVGLGN
-527 GYPMFDTNNWT
+527 GYPMFTTNNST
-538 MSTESGKEASFQMVK
+538 MSTESGREASFQMVV
-553 GDSAYFNILG
+553 GDSTYFNILG
-563 IRKKQDNHSPNSYWL
+563 IRKKQDNHASNEYWL
-578 NEYAYGILEIDESAT
+578 NEYAYGILGIDESAT

-600 STWQIGGIYYDF
+600 GTIPIGGIYYDF
-612 KIKSL
+612 KLKPL

-628 YDEYPAGKWPWTIL
+628 YDEYPSRRWPWTIL
-642 VKTTPDHKEAFA
+642 IKTTPDHKEALA
-654 RVKAVFSELYPDKLF
+654 RAKAVFDELYPDKIY

-681 FASENRVLEIMVI
+681 FAAERRALEIVLI

-736 WGLVAEFM
+736 RGLVTEFM
-744 KMIGVAF
+744 KLIAVAF
-751 VIAVPVAWYLMHT
+751 IIALPVAWYLMHN
-764 WLNGYSYRI
+764 WLDGYSYRI
-773 GLHWWIF
+773 GLYWWIF
-780 AVAGLFTAVIAALA
+780 AAAGLFTAALAALS

-800 RAARTNPAIE
+800 RAARTNPAVE

>member
-1 MDVLLHEAGMRIGK
+1 M
-15 QKTEKQKV
+15 
-23 GLHEAVNRFYGFMS
+23 N

-69 YVTSQLSTDS
+69 YVTSQLNTDS

-87 YVIAQKETVTNAYW
+87 YVIAQKETLSSAYW
-101 MSRHMKAN
+101 LSRHMKAN
-109 FPEIEKSASYSTN
+109 FPEIERSASYSSN
-122 GLQEYKIDGN
+122 GMQEYKIDGN
-132 IVNARTSYA
+132 TVNARTSYA

-152 LVEGDFREWK
+152 LVEGDFSEWK
-162 ASIGGVLISES
+162 ASISGVLISES

-180 DKDPVG
+180 DRDPVG

-221 LRGEIMTITNRAN
+221 LRGEIMTITNQTN
-234 DERMSNAGSSIC
+234 DERMSNAGSSTC

-259 HDDVLKWCRENFWTY
+259 HDDILKWCRENFWRY
-274 SSDYGGDE
+274 MSDYGGGD

-290 RDVYFLSEG
+290 RDVYFLSDG
-299 YEDYNDSLVMGNK
+299 NEDYNDSLRLGNK
-312 TTVMLLGG
+312 TTVMLLAG

-357 KGGIFLKMIVES
+357 KGGIFMKMIVES

-376 MVVAI
+376 MVIAV
-381 LLGEAL
+381 LLGEAI
-387 SPAVSKALNYDISI
+387 SPAASKVLNYDISI
-401 FKAVSPASVLV
+401 FKAISPVSVLV

-424 GLVPALIIQKAE
+424 GIVPALIIQKAE

-473 TMHLQIRSMINA
+473 TMFLQIRSMINA
-485 PMGYNTED
+485 PVGYNTED
-493 QITISNEYGRA
+493 QITISNQFGLA
-504 GELAPLINKLKAE
+504 GDLTPLINKLKAE

-527 GYPMFDTNNWT
+527 GHPMFMTNNWT
-538 MSTESGKEASFQMVK
+538 MSTESGREASFQLVK

-578 NEYAYGILEIDESAT
+578 NEYAYGILGIDETAT

-600 STWQIGGIYYDF
+600 GTMQIGGIYYDF
-612 KIKSL
+612 KIKPL
-617 LQEQHP
+617 LEEQHP

-628 YDEYPAGKWPWTIL
+628 YDEYPAKKWPWTIL

-780 AVAGLFTAVIAALA
+780 VAAGLFTALIAVLS
-794 VLWQAV
+794 VLWQAI

>member
-1 MDVLLHEAGMRIGK
+1 MRIGK
-15 QKTEKQKV
+15 QKNEKQKV
-23 GLHEAVNRFYGFMS
+23 GLSEAVNEFMS

-87 YVIAQKETVTNAYW
+87 YVIAQKETVTSAYW

-152 LVEGDFREWK
+152 LVEGDLREWK

-357 KGGIFLKMIVES
+357 KGGIFMKMIVES

-376 MVVAI
+376 MVIAV
-381 LLGEAL
+381 LLGEAI
-387 SPAVSKALNYDISI
+387 SPAASKVLNYDISI
-401 FKAVSPASVLV
+401 FKAISPASVLV
-412 CVLFTVL
+412 CVLFAVL

-424 GLVPALIIQKAE
+424 GLVPALIIQKTE

-473 TMHLQIRSMINA
+473 TMYLQIRSMINA

-538 MSTESGKEASFQMVK
+538 MSTESGREASFQLVK

-563 IRKKQDNHSPNSYWL
+563 IRKKQDNHTPDCYWL
-578 NEYAYGILEIDESAT
+578 NEYAYGVLGIDETAT

-600 STWQIGGIYYDF
+600 RTMQIGGIYYDF
-612 KIKSL
+612 KIKPL
-617 LQEQHP
+617 LEEQHP

-780 AVAGLFTAVIAALA
+780 VAAGLFTAVIAALA

>member
-1 MDVLLHEAGMRIGK
+1 M
-15 QKTEKQKV
+15 
-23 GLHEAVNRFYGFMS
+23 N

-51 VNLLGL
+51 VNMLGL

-69 YVTSQLSTDS
+69 YVTSQLGIDS
-79 FQKNADRI
+79 FNKNADRI
-87 YVIAQKETVTNAYW
+87 YVIAQKETLSTGYW
-101 MSRHMKAN
+101 LPRHMKAN
-109 FPEIEKSASYSTN
+109 FPEIERSASYSNN

-132 IVNARTSYA
+132 TVNARTSYA
-141 DSSFFDMFSFP
+141 DSSFFDIFSFP

-162 ASIGGVLISES
+162 ASTSGVLISES
-173 FAKAQFG
+173 FAKAQFA

-208 DIENSIIRPCDIF
+208 DIENSIIKPCDIF
-221 LRGEIMTITNRAN
+221 LRGEIMTITNLAN
-234 DERMSNAGSSIC
+234 DERMSNSGSSTC

-259 HDDVLKWCRENFWTY
+259 HDDILKWCRENWWTF

-290 RDVYFLSEG
+290 RDVYFLSDGNED
-299 YEDYNDSLVMGNK
+299 YNEDYNDSLILGNK
-312 TTVMLLGG
+312 TTVMLLAG

-357 KGGIFLKMIVES
+357 KGGIFLKMIIES

-453 SKVIIVI
+453 SKVIIVV

-473 TMHLQIRSMINA
+473 TMFLQIRSMINA
-485 PMGYNTED
+485 PVGYNTED

-504 GELAPLINKLKAE
+504 GDLTPLINKLNGE
-517 SCVEAVGLGD
+517 SCVEAVGLGN
-527 GYPMFDTNNWT
+527 GYPMFGTNNWT
-538 MSTESGKEASFQMVK
+538 MSTESGKEASFQMVQ

-578 NEYAYGILEIDESAT
+578 NEYAYGILEIDETAT

-600 STWQIGGIYYDF
+600 STMQIGGIYYDF
-612 KIKSL
+612 KIKPL
-617 LQEQHP
+617 LEEQHP

-628 YDEYPAGKWPWTIL
+628 YDEYPSNRWPWTIL

-654 RVKAVFSELYPDKLF
+654 RVKAVIDELYPDKIF

-674 EDDIKAV
+674 EDDIKMV
-681 FASENRVLEIMVI
+681 FASENRVLEIMVL

-721 VSLKKVYGADYNSVL
+721 VSLKKVYGADYDTVL

-751 VIAVPVAWYLMHT
+751 IIAVPVAWYLMHT

-780 AVAGLFTAVIAALA
+780 AVAGLFTAVIAVLS

>member
-1 MDVLLHEAGMRIGK
+1 
-15 QKTEKQKV
+15 
-23 GLHEAVNRFYGFMS
+23 MS

-87 YVIAQKETVTNAYW
+87 YIIAQKETLSSAYW
-101 MSRHMKAN
+101 LSRHMKAN
-109 FPEIEKSASYSTN
+109 FPEIERSASYSSN
-122 GLQEYKIDGN
+122 GMQEYKIDGN

-152 LVEGDFREWK
+152 LVEGDFSEWK
-162 ASIGGVLISES
+162 ASISGVLISES

-180 DKDPVG
+180 DRDPVG
-186 REIRFDGADSTVSTL
+186 REIRFDGADSTVSNL

-221 LRGEIMTITNRAN
+221 LRGEIMTITNLSN
-234 DERMSNAGSSIC
+234 DERMSNAGSSTC

-259 HDDVLKWCRENFWTY
+259 HDDILKWCRENFWRY
-274 SSDYGGDE
+274 MSDYGLGD

-290 RDVYFLSEG
+290 RDVYFLSDG
-299 YEDYNDSLVMGNK
+299 NEDYNDSLRLGNK
-312 TTVMLLGG
+312 TTVMLLAG

-357 KGGIFLKMIVES
+357 KGGIFMKMIVES

-376 MVVAI
+376 MVIAV
-381 LLGEAL
+381 LLGEAI
-387 SPAVSKALNYDISI
+387 SPAASKVLNYDISI
-401 FKAVSPASVLV
+401 FKAISPVSVLV

-424 GLVPALIIQKAE
+424 GIVPALIIQKAE

-473 TMHLQIRSMINA
+473 TMFLQIRSMINA
-485 PMGYNTED
+485 PVGYNTED
-493 QITISNEYGRA
+493 QITISNQFGLA
-504 GELAPLINKLKAE
+504 GDLTPLINKLKAE
-517 SCVEAVGLGD
+517 SCVEAVGLGN
-527 GYPMFDTNNWT
+527 GHPMFMTNNWT
-538 MSTESGKEASFQMVK
+538 MSTESGREASFQLVK

-563 IRKKQDNHSPNSYWL
+563 IRKKQDNHTPDCYWL
-578 NEYAYGILEIDESAT
+578 NEYAYGVLEIDETAT

-600 STWQIGGIYYDF
+600 RTMQIGGIYYDF
-612 KIKSL
+612 KIKPL
-617 LQEQHP
+617 LEEQHP

-736 WGLVAEFM
+736 WSLVAEFM

>member
-15 QKTEKQKV
+15 QKKEKQKV
-23 GLHEAVNRFYGFMS
+23 GLREAMNEFMN

-87 YVIAQKETVTNAYW
+87 YVIAQKETLSSAYW
-101 MSRHMKAN
+101 LSRHMKAN
-109 FPEIEKSASYSTN
+109 FPEIERSASYSTN

-387 SPAVSKALNYDISI
+387 SPVVSKALNYDISI

-473 TMHLQIRSMINA
+473 TMHLQIRSRWA
-485 PMGYNTED
+485 
-493 QITISNEYGRA
+493 ITLRIRSPSAMNMVERA
-504 GELAPLINKLKAE
+504 NWLRSSTNLRRKA
-517 SCVEAVGLGD
+517 
-527 GYPMFDTNNWT
+527 
-538 MSTESGKEASFQMVK
+538 
-553 GDSAYFNILG
+553 
-563 IRKKQDNHSPNSYWL
+563 
-578 NEYAYGILEIDESAT
+578 
-593 EFTTKSN
+593 
-600 STWQIGGIYYDF
+600 
-612 KIKSL
+612 
-617 LQEQHP
+617 
-623 ALIYQ
+623 ALR
-628 YDEYPAGKWPWTIL
+628 L
-642 VKTTPDHKEAFA
+642 
-654 RVKAVFSELYPDKLF
+654 
-669 DASYV
+669 
-674 EDDIKAV
+674 
-681 FASENRVLEIMVI
+681 
-694 FTILS
+694 
-699 LFVSALGLVAMS
+699 
-711 SYYMQQERRT
+711 
-721 VSLKKVYGADYNSVL
+721 SVL
-736 WGLVAEFM
+736 AMATRCSAPTTGLCPQKTE
-744 KMIGVAF
+744 KRRRSR
-751 VIAVPVAWYLMHT
+751 W
-764 WLNGYSYRI
+764 
-773 GLHWWIF
+773 
-780 AVAGLFTAVIAALA
+780 
-794 VLWQAV
+794 
-800 RAARTNPAIE
+800 
-810 LKKE
+810 